1 MKSEKEA
8 AVESG
13 KTYVIEVTTQVYS
26 GGAWD
31 PIEQTITAKL

>member
-1 MKSEKEA
+1 MSKSA

-13 KTYVIEVTTQVYS
+13 KTYVIEVTDQAYS

-31 PIEQTITAKL
+31 TIEQTITAKL